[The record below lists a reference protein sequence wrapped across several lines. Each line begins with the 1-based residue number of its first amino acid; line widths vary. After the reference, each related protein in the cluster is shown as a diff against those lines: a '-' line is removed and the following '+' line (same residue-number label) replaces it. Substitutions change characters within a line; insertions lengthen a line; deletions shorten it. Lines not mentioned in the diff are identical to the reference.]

1 MLLGPS
7 EINTPENNFK
17 VLWKEFDMLYGSFI
31 VKQINW
37 DSLYSV
43 YSPMVNAS
51 SNDHELYEAITG
63 LLNNLND
70 NHILL
75 LPTNPDLPS
84 YQSGILGRL
93 KTFHDFKLSNVKN
106 NYLAETHVIS
116 DEIIYGKFSNNIGY
130 IHFNG
135 FSKNFSAYEK
145 SMDEI
150 LNYMQ
155 STSGLIFD
163 IRNHSGGLDKS
174 AVYIAGRFAK
184 DKKLALSFRLRNGP
198 NHSDFSKQYSYYVKP
213 EGKSQYTKEV
223 VLLTHRFTL
232 SAAES
237 FTLTMKRLDNVTV
250 IGDTTSGALSDMRIF
265 ELPNGWAYTIGIGDW
280 RDYQGKNYEGIGIAP
295 DILVRND
302 SLMVINGKD
311 EVLEKA
317 LKILT
322 K

>member
-1 MLLGPS
+1 
-7 EINTPENNFK
+7 
-17 VLWKEFDMLYGSFI
+17 
-31 VKQINW
+31 
-37 DSLYSV
+37 
-43 YSPMVNAS
+43 MVNANS
-51 SNDHELYEAITG
+51 SELELYNAITG
-63 LLNNLND
+63 LLSNLND
-70 NHILL
+70 NHVLL

-84 YQSGILGRL
+84 YWSGILGRL

-106 NYLAETHVIS
+106 NYLTETHVIS
-116 DEIIYGKFSNNIGY
+116 DEIMYGKFPENIGY

-135 FSKNFSAYEK
+135 FVENISDYEK
-145 SMDEI
+145 IMDNI

-163 IRNHSGGLDKS
+163 IRNHSGGMDQN

-184 DKKLALSFRLRNGP
+184 DKRLASSFRLRNGP
-198 NHSDFSKQYSYYVKP
+198 KHSDFSKPYSYYVKP
-213 EGKSQYTKEV
+213 EGSSQYTKKI

-232 SAAES
+232 SAAET
-237 FTLTMKRLDNVTV
+237 FTLAMKRLDNVTV
-250 IGDTTSGALSDMRIF
+250 IGDTTSGALSDARSF

-302 SLMVINGKD
+302 SLMVMNGKD
-311 EVLEKA
+311 EALESA
-317 LKILT
+317 LKMLT